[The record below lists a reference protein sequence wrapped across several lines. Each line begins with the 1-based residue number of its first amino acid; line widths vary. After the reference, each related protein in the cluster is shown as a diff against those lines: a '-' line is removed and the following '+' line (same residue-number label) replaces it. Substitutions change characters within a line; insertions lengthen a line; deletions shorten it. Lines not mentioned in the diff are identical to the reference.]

1 MGGKFY
7 ESIDAILY
15 KQHRISYVQI
25 EIWRMNHDFHHHQ
38 NYQKINEYQFINNM
52 FFGAKKKETTKVDD
66 TTSKDLELV
75 TKMNHDLAKSLDL
88 KETLSNSLELS

>member
-1 MGGKFY
+1 
-7 ESIDAILY
+7 
-15 KQHRISYVQI
+15 
-25 EIWRMNHDFHHHQ
+25 MNNDFHQFQ
-38 NYQKINEYQFINNM
+38 NYQKNNEYQFINNM

-88 KETLSNSLELS
+88 KETLSNSREFIR

>member
-1 MGGKFY
+1 MRGKFY
-7 ESIDAILY
+7 EPINAVLY
-15 KQHRISYVQI
+15 KHNCISYVQV
-25 EIWRMNHDFHHHQ
+25 EIRRMNNDFHQFQ

-52 FFGAKKKETTKVDD
+52 FFGAKKKETIKVDD

-88 KETLSNSLELS
+88 